1 MRMQRTGKARAGRP
15 ESNPTSSITPLLLA
29 GVRRNLEA
37 TAEIHSPYDGHLIAS
52 VCQATA
58 EDAEEAIHA
67 VTVAFRET
75 RALPAWRR
83 AAILHHVADRLAG
96 EALDLARGMALEAGK
111 PLHDGRMEVSR
122 AIETFRIAAEEAKR
136 IGGEILPL
144 DWTEG
149 NDGRNGLLRRF
160 PIGPVLGI
168 TPFNFPLNLVAHKV
182 APAIAAGNPI
192 IIKPAPQT
200 PLTALRLGQMVVD
213 AGWPPGAISVL
224 PCSNEVAAGM
234 IADERIRMLSF
245 TGSAKVGWALKASAP
260 RKRVTLE
267 LGGNA
272 AMIVH
277 EDADLELAAQRIL
290 QGGFS
295 FAGQSCI
302 SVQRVF
308 VHKMRW
314 QTLAQRLTEGVE
326 QMVVGDPLDEE
337 VQIGPMISEA
347 AAERAEAWIER
358 AVDAGA
364 RLLTGG
370 ERKGSRLSPAI
381 LAKVPRETELFQEE
395 AFAPVVFLNPYET
408 FDEAIQAVN
417 DTRYGLQAAVFT
429 RDWQRIMQA
438 WNQIDAGA
446 VLVNESTAWR
456 ADHMP
461 YGGVKDSGFGR
472 EGVRSAI
479 DSMMEEKLL
488 VARF

>member
-1 MRMQRTGKARAGRP
+1 MRMQRTGKARAGKP
-15 ESNPTSSITPLLLA
+15 ESGTSAITPLLLA
-29 GVRRNLEA
+29 GVRRNLET
-37 TAEIHSPYDGHLIAS
+37 TAEVRSPFDGHLIAS
-52 VCQATA
+52 VCQATPD
-58 EDAEEAIHA
+58 DALEAIQA
-67 VTVAFRET
+67 AQVAFAET
-75 RALPAWRR
+75 RELPAWRR
-83 AAILHHVADRLAG
+83 SAILNHIADRLAG

-111 PLHDGRMEVSR
+111 PLHNGRAEVAR
-122 AIETFRIAAEEAKR
+122 AIDTFRIAAEETKR

-144 DWTEG
+144 DWTAG
-149 NDGRNGLLRRF
+149 NDGRNGLIRRF

-213 AGWPPGAISVL
+213 AGWPAGAISVL

-234 IADERIRMLSF
+234 IADDRIRMLSF
-245 TGSAKVGWALKASAP
+245 TGSAKVGWALKAAAP

-277 EDADLELAAQRIL
+277 EDADLELAAQAIL

-295 FAGQSCI
+295 YAGQSCI

-337 VQIGPMISEA
+337 VQIGPMISVA

-370 ERKGSRLSPAI
+370 ERKGARLRPAI
-381 LAKVPRETELFQEE
+381 LAKVARTTELFQEE
-395 AFAPVVFLNPYET
+395 VFAPVVFLNPCES
-408 FDEAIQAVN
+408 FDEAIEAVN
-417 DTRYGLQAAVFT
+417 DSRYGLQAAVFT

-438 WNQIDAGA
+438 WKQIDAGA

-461 YGGVKDSGFGR
+461 YGGVKESGMGR
-472 EGVRSAI
+472 EGVRAAI